1 MIFTIF
7 VGYGNRKR
15 MGRDSFCQARN
26 QHKGIYMKRI
36 IFSGILFM
44 GIALAARADEGMWLP
59 SLIGDRIADMQEK
72 GFRLSA
78 EDIYSVNQ
86 ASLKDAV
93 VLFGRGCTGELIS
106 PEGLLLT
113 NHHCGYGQ
121 IQRHSSVEHDYLKD
135 GFWAMNRAEE
145 LPNKGLTVSF
155 LERMEDVTGLVLKGY
170 GRQMTEQERE
180 DLVKRNSD
188 ALVAEAVREGKGLRA
203 KVEALYYGNQY
214 FLFIYREYSDVRLVG
229 APPSSIG
236 KFGGD
241 TDNWMWPRHTGDFS
255 IFRIYADKDNNPA
268 PYSESNVPYR
278 PKRYFRISVAGVQE
292 GDFTF
297 IYGFPG
303 RTQEY
308 IHSEGVRYI
317 EETGDPHKIAFRTKR
332 LEIMDRHQAESQ
344 KVRIQYSSKNA
355 GVANAWK
362 KWQGEVKGIRKM
374 KAVENKREYE
384 NRFARWAVGTE
395 YEGLIDSMAAL
406 YAELEPYAFAYDC
419 YSETIRAVEV
429 GNFAI
434 SIARRYKD
442 DGDSVTFDYAKAG
455 DLAKDFF
462 KDYHLPIDRET
473 FVAMV
478 QEFDRNV
485 PEESKPDFHIRM
497 MEKYGSTEAWAEELF
512 ATTMFSDSVSV
523 QSLLATKDAAG
534 RAEDRKKVK
543 EDPATVFFSEY
554 MDWYQDKV
562 RPQMA
567 MLNGRLQIAYREYMH
582 GQMEYAEATG
592 GTDALAAF
600 YPDANLTLRVAY
612 GRIKGYTPADGIYY
626 SPSSTIRGIMEKDN
640 PDIFDYDIPQRL
652 RDIYASK
659 DYGRWA
665 DASGEIPVCFIA
677 TNHTTG
683 GNSGSPVI
691 NADGDLIGINF
702 DRVWEGTMS
711 DIVFDPDI
719 CRNISLDVRYILFT
733 IEKIGGA
740 SYLFDEMTFVE

>member
-1 MIFTIF
+1 MKKIFRW
-7 VGYGNRKR
+7 V
-15 MGRDSFCQARN
+15 
-26 QHKGIYMKRI
+26 
-36 IFSGILFM
+36 
-44 GIALAARADEGMWLP
+44 ALGAMAFTSVFTARADEGMWLP
-59 SLIGDRIADMQEK
+59 SLIENRIADMHEK

-78 EDIYSVNQ
+78 KDIYSINQ

-121 IQRHSSVEHDYLKD
+121 IQQHSSVEHDYLRD
-135 GFWAMNRAEE
+135 GFWAMSRSEE

-155 LERMEDVTGLVLKGY
+155 LERMEDVTPIILKGY
-170 GRQMTEQERE
+170 TSDMTEDERVA
-180 DLVKRNSD
+180 LVKKNSA
-188 ALVAEAVREGKGLRA
+188 ALIEEAVKDGNGLRA

-214 FLFIYREYSDVRLVG
+214 FLFLYREYSDIRLVG

-268 PYSESNVPYR
+268 AYSPDNVPYK
-278 PKRYFRISVAGVQE
+278 PKKYFHISAKGVQE

-317 EETGDPHKIAFRTKR
+317 EEVGDPHKIALRTLR
-332 LEIMDRHQAESQ
+332 LDIMSKHQEQSQ
-344 KVRIQYSSKNA
+344 KVRIQYSSKHA
-355 GVANAWK
+355 DVANAWK

-374 KAVENKREYE
+374 KTVATKQAYE
-384 NRFARWAVGTE
+384 KKFAQWAVGTE
-395 YEGLIDSMAAL
+395 YEGLTDKIAAI
-406 YAELEPYAFAYDC
+406 YAELEPYTFAADY
-419 YSETIRAVEV
+419 YTETVRTVELA
-429 GNFAI
+429 NFAM
-434 SIARRYKD
+434 SFARLYKEV
-442 DGDSVTFDYAKAG
+442 DGAWTFDSAKAEE
-455 DLAKDFF
+455 LAESFF
-462 KDYHLPIDRET
+462 KDYYLPIDKEA
-473 FVAMV
+473 FVAVMN
-478 QEFDRNV
+478 EFEKNV
-485 PEESKPDFHIRM
+485 PCGSKPAFHKDM
-497 MEKYGSTEAWAEELF
+497 MAKYGSAEAWAEDIFENSL
-512 ATTMFSDSVSV
+512 FSDIIEV
-523 QSLLATKDAAG
+523 LLMTADGKTAEQLQADREKVMADPAFVFFNEFLKWYHADILPHTTRLNQDLQLAYRDYMRGQMAFAESTDGAAG
-534 RAEDRKKVK
+534 
-543 EDPATVFFSEY
+543 
-554 MDWYQDKV
+554 
-562 RPQMA
+562 
-567 MLNGRLQIAYREYMH
+567 
-582 GQMEYAEATG
+582 
-592 GTDALAAF
+592 LAAF

-612 GRIKGYTPADGIYY
+612 GHIKGYSPADGVYY
-626 SPSSTIRGIMEKDN
+626 TPSSTIKGIMEKDN
-640 PDIFDYDIPQRL
+640 PEIFDYNIPQTL
-652 RDIYASK
+652 RDIYATK

-665 DASGEIPVCFIA
+665 DATGEVPVCFIA

-691 NADGDLIGINF
+691 NADGNLIGLNF

-719 CRNISLDVRYILFT
+719 CRNISLDVRYVLFT

-740 SYLFDEMTFVE
+740 GYLLDEMTIIE